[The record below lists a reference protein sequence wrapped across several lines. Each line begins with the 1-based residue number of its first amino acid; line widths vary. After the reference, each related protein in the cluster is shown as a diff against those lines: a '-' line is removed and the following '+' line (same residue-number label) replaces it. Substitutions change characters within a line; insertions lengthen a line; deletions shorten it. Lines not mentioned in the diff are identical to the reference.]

1 VNGCEVNGWEASL
14 TEYPWKWFGATF
26 DVSGA
31 YANPTIKV
39 SAKYFREGV
48 PPTDVTLSN
57 AIHTSAYTLMFG
69 PSFAYR
75 KSRRAAVRPC
85 SARWD
90 NRKSQPYWKGRN
102 LTRLVL

>member
-39 SAKYFREGV
+39 SANYFGEGV

-90 NRKSQPYWKGRN
+90 KRKSQPY
-102 LTRLVL
+102 